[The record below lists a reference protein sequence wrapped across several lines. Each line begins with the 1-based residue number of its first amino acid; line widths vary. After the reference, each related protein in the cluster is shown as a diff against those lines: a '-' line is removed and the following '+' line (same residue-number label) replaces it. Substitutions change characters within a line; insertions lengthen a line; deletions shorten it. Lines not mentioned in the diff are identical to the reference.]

1 MRFDLAF
8 RCPNLSFSKRE
19 PKDSYNLVNPQTI
32 RSQRKIPKSQ
42 LLTSTQ
48 IARSRPAVTIQIT
61 ICLATR
67 NPIAISRIALGSSS
81 RADNHEADERIKP
94 TREKTRRRPAHPRKN
109 NLRRDVSPIAPK
121 AIAEN
126 PTTNMKFRRKN
137 ARPIHRI
144 LGQLKEKPL
153 YICLNGNNRDFLV

>member
-8 RCPNLSFSKRE
+8 RSPILSFSKRE

-32 RSQRKIPKSQ
+32 RSQRKMPKKK
-42 LLTSTQ
+42 LRTSTQ
-48 IARSRPAVTIQIT
+48 IARSRPAVSMKIT

-94 TREKTRRRPAHPRKN
+94 TRDKARRRPAHPRRN
-109 NLRRDVSPIAPK
+109 NLSRVVSSIAPR
-121 AIAEN
+121 ANAVN
-126 PTTNMKFRRKN
+126 LRTNMKFRKKTIALSIGFLDRLRKDHC
-137 ARPIHRI
+137 IS
-144 LGQLKEKPL
+144 
-153 YICLNGNNRDFLV
+153 V